1 MRVDLAAE
9 DEHPDVFRAEKDG
22 FVLLADNPI
31 ELLGLAAIYED
42 VRPSEHRPYWWSIDD
57 GPDEDKA
64 PTRSQ
69 LIDEALARRDLREKE
84 LSTLRITDPTAW
96 CAVLEN
102 ALDNSGSVADAASH
116 LGISANELRKILGDP
131 LSTALKRAFN

>member
-9 DEHPDVFRAEKDG
+9 DEDPDVFTAEKDG

-42 VRPSEHRPYWWSIDD
+42 VRPAENRPYWWSIDD
-57 GPDEDKA
+57 GPDDERA
-64 PTRSQ
+64 PTRSK
-69 LIDEALARRDLREKE
+69 LIDEALARREQREKE
-84 LSTLRITDPTAW
+84 LSTLRVTDPTAW
-96 CAVLEN
+96 CAVIEN

-116 LGISANELRKILGDP
+116 LGISANELRKILVDP
-131 LSTALKRAFN
+131 LLTAPKRAFN